1 MKNKILKFL
10 GFLFLMMIVVNIILS
25 IISTFL
31 PVKFESPSSVVEAPH
46 YFNFVFGNFKF
57 SLSQTVLNTWAV
69 MLIIIFIVR
78 AGTKNIS
85 VEKPSK
91 MQIVMEEYYHFIEN
105 TFLTTFGKHK
115 KTYIPFFAALFASIM
130 FSNLSTFLFPFI
142 MMSVKE
148 NGIRTVKPFFRTPA
162 ADPNTTIGLSLV
174 VIVVFLAVSIKQKGL
189 KGYIKSLF
197 EPMWFMF
204 PLNIVD
210 IFSKVLNTSMRLFGN
225 MLAGLVIVGLL
236 YSLVGRG
243 LLQSMTN
250 NMLKGSFSFSVGW
263 PMLIQLYLDLFIGIV
278 QAFVFTI
285 LSSVYISEAL
295 GEEE

>member
-46 YFNFVFGNFKF
+46 YFNFVFWNFKF

-142 MMSVKE
+142 MMS
-148 NGIRTVKPFFRTPA
+148 

-263 PMLIQLYLDLFIGIV
+263 PILIQLYLDLFIGIV

>member
-1 MKNKILKFL
+1 M
-10 GFLFLMMIVVNIILS
+10 
-25 IISTFL
+25 
-31 PVKFESPSSVVEAPH
+31 
-46 YFNFVFGNFKF
+46 
-57 SLSQTVLNTWAV
+57 
-69 MLIIIFIVR
+69 
-78 AGTKNIS
+78 
-85 VEKPSK
+85 EKPGK

-115 KTYIPFFAALFASIM
+115 KTYIPFFAALFAFIM

-142 MMSVKE
+142 MMAVKE
-148 NGIRTVKPFFRTPA
+148 NGIRTVKPFFRTPT

-174 VIVVFLAVSIKQKGL
+174 VIVVFLAVSIKQKSL

-204 PLNIVD
+204 PLNVVD

-285 LSSVYISEAL
+285 LSSVYIGEAL

>member
-1 MKNKILKFL
+1 MKNKIFKFL
-10 GFLFLMMIVVNIILS
+10 GLLFLMMVIVNVILS
-25 IISTFL
+25 VISTFL

-46 YFNFVFGNFKF
+46 YFNFVLGNFKF
-57 SLSQTVLNTWAV
+57 SLSQTVLDTWAI

-78 AGTKNIS
+78 SGTKNIS
-85 VEKPSK
+85 VVKPSK

-148 NGIRTVKPFFRTPA
+148 NGIRTVKPFFRTPT